1 MRARRK
7 KVRKKKRTFKFLVRM
22 KKKLFVLF
30 FAIIGVLLVFIGRLA
45 YIELKSGELYEK
57 IVLNQQ
63 EYSSKTIP
71 FRRGDIV
78 DRKGTVL
85 ATSTDVYNV
94 ILDCSVLT
102 AKEDY
107 MEPTMAALEACFEE
121 IDVSEVREYAA
132 SHQDSKYYVL
142 AKKLPY
148 EEIAAFE
155 ELQNAEP
162 DKKTGD
168 EGGKNIKGI
177 WFEKEYIR
185 NYPYDSLASSL
196 IGFTT
201 SGNVGIGGIEDQYN
215 TTLNGTD
222 GREYG
227 YLNSDSNY
235 EIDVKDAVNGQTVVS
250 TIDIN
255 LQSIVEEKIA
265 EFNDAM
271 KDGQNEGAKHIG
283 VIMMDPNNGE
293 VLAMANYPNFNL
305 SDPWNLNGTLD
316 MDRIFSDEEK
326 EKIYKQVERAELKKY
341 YSADEINDMTEEQWQ
356 DALGEHYTGEEL
368 DELYNLG
375 LLNEIWQ
382 NFCVTYTYEPGST
395 AKPFTV
401 AAGLDS
407 GKLTGNEVYY
417 CDGQET
423 ISGSSIHC
431 IKTAGHGAL
440 TVQGALENSCNDALM
455 QMSYAIGPQAFSKYQ
470 HIFNFGL
477 KTNIDLPGEARTDSL
492 IYKEEDL
499 STINLAVNSFGQS
512 FNVTMIQM
520 ISGYC
525 SLINGGSYYQP
536 HVVKKIVDE
545 NGNTVENIEGTLLKQ
560 TVSEETSDTILG
572 YLKAVIEDGSGKKA
586 KVDGYSMGGKTGTA
600 QKIPRS
606 ARKYLVSF
614 IGHVP
619 AEDPQV
625 AIYVVVDEAN
635 SDDQAHSY
643 YAQSIAREILKEAL
657 PYLNIYSDEEKTGA
671 NEGIGITGE
680 GTSQPAEPSEAMEGE
695 IPTEPAGTE
704 NGEAVGDGET
714 GQ

>member
-1 MRARRK
+1 MKARRQ
-7 KVRKKKRTFKFLVRM
+7 KVRKKKKTFKFLVRM

-30 FAIIGVLLVFIGRLA
+30 FAIVGVLLVFIGRLA
-45 YIELKSGELYEK
+45 YIELKSGERYEK

-102 AKEDY
+102 SKKDY
-107 MEPTMAALEACFEE
+107 LEPTMAALAACFEE
-121 IDVSEVREYAA
+121 IDVTAVREYV
-132 SHQDSKYYVL
+132 SNNPDSKYYVL

-162 DKKTGD
+162 NEETGD
-168 EGGKNIKGI
+168 TGGKYIKGI

-196 IGFTT
+196 LGFTT
-201 SGNVGIGGIEDQYN
+201 AGNEGIGGIEDQYN
-215 TTLNGTD
+215 STLNGTD

-235 EIDVKDAVNGQTVVS
+235 EVNVKEAINGQTVVS
-250 TIDIN
+250 TIDAN
-255 LQSIVEEKIA
+255 LQSIVEKKIA

-271 KDGQNEGAKHIG
+271 KDGTNEGARHIG

-305 SDPWNLNGTLD
+305 SDPWNID
-316 MDRIFSDEEK
+316 VDRYIKDEEK
-326 EKIYKQVERAELKKY
+326 AKIEKQAERRALRKY
-341 YSADEINDMTEEQWQ
+341 YDADEISAMTEEQW
-356 DALGEHYTGEEL
+356 DAALREHYTEEEL
-368 DELYNLG
+368 EEIRHLA
-375 LLNEIWQ
+375 LLDEIWQ
-382 NFCVTYTYEPGST
+382 NFCVSYTYEPGST

-407 GKLTGNEVYY
+407 GTLSGNEVYV
-417 CDGQET
+417 CDGKEV
-423 ISGSSIHC
+423 ISNHSIHC
-431 IKTAGHGAL
+431 IKTAGHGSL

-455 QMSYAIGPQAFSKYQ
+455 QMSYAIGPQVFSKYQ

-499 STINLAVNSFGQS
+499 SKINLATNSFGQS

-536 HVVKKIVDE
+536 HVVKQLLDE

-572 YLKAVIEDGSGKKA
+572 YLQGVIENGSGKKA

-619 AEDPQV
+619 ADNPQV

-635 SDDQAHSY
+635 SEDQAHSY
-643 YAQSIAREILKEAL
+643 YAQSIAREIFKEAL
-657 PYLNIYSDEEKTGA
+657 PYLNIYPDEEKTGV
-671 NEGIGITGE
+671 NEGLGITGE
-680 GTSQPAEPSEAMEGE
+680 GTAQPTEQSEAMEGE
-695 IPTEPAGTE
+695 VPTEPAGTE
-704 NGEAVGDGET
+704 DGEVVETEGEGET